1 LSRSDTRDVQC
12 KLDRCM
18 CFFFQTLTFTIIDE
32 QIAARYNIGHDVD
45 VYCGDGALT
54 GFDTYLEKLASNSPY
69 Y

>member
-1 LSRSDTRDVQC
+1 
-12 KLDRCM
+12 M

-32 QIAARYNIGHDVD
+32 QSAARYNIGHDVD